1 MRKERVIRI
10 EGRME
15 IIGILINEVLVQTLK
30 RRIL

>member
-10 EGRME
+10 ESRME
-15 IIGILINEVLVQTLK
+15 IIGIFINEVLVQTLK